1 MAINMNNHVFKGHKT
16 LLGSKYVT
24 YGEVELPSRYELFSK
39 SKSGFDWGTAGSGA
53 IQLSFSM
60 LFQLSN
66 FDIASRNATKYAME
80 TVSHL
85 NSRDWLVTAQDVL
98 AWLELNEEKVEEK
111 PVFKIEKKVEEKV
124 VFKVEEIHEIKLIKR
139 AEESKIEEAI
149 VFKIEELPEIKLIKR
164 ATVKKEEPKIE
175 EATEV
180 KTEEAQIEG
189 KEPVQLELLV
199 LTNPVRKVKKTKT
212 NVVKSV
218 CQELHITQKHLA
230 EILEVPE
237 GTVSSWAV
245 KNEIPRLGKKAIEF
259 YALSTKNQ
267 KIVDSYRSFVHLLD
281 VS

>member
-85 NSRDWLVTAQDVL
+85 NSRDWLVAAQDVL

-111 PVFKIEKKVEEKV
+111 PVFKIEKKTEEKV
-124 VFKVEEIHEIKLIKR
+124 VFKIEEIPEIKLIKR
-139 AEESKIEEAI
+139 AEEPKLEEPI
-149 VFKIEELPEIKLIKR
+149 VFKTEELPEIKLIKR
-164 ATVKKEEPKIE
+164 AAAKTEET
-175 EATEV
+175 AEV
-180 KTEEAQIEG
+180 KTEEIHEEDR
-189 KEPVQLELLV
+189 EPMQLELLV
-199 LTNPVRKVKKTKT
+199 LTNPIRKVKKTKT